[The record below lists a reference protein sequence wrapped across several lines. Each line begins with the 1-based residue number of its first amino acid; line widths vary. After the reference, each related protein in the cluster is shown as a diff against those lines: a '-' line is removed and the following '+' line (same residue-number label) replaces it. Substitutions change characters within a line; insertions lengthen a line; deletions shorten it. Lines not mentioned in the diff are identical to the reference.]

1 MQTFPHQDQPVRRR
15 VHLSLLF
22 GSMLVVGILALSL
35 TALFTSPPGL
45 AHAASWTQ
53 IWGDEFNGSSGSAVN
68 FSNWLYDTGTSYPGG
83 ASNWGTGEV
92 ESMTNSTANV
102 YQDGSG
108 HLAIK
113 PIRSA
118 SGSWTSSRIET
129 QRTDFAAPAGGEL
142 AVEASIQMPNVTG
155 ASAAGYWPAFWMLGA
170 PFRGNY
176 NNWPGIGEIDA
187 MENING
193 LNTEFGTL
201 HCGVSP
207 GGPCN
212 ETSGLGG
219 QKACSPTSCQAAFH
233 TYRVEYDRSV
243 SPEVI
248 RWYLDGVQFW
258 QVSASSMDATTWNNA
273 VHHGFFVI
281 LNVAMGGG
289 FPAAFGGGPTA
300 STASGVPML
309 VDYVRVYT
317 SGGSGG
323 GGSTPTPTPP
333 TPTPTPPTGCTSGS
347 YTSGV
352 VNSGSNSALPW
363 FKPCGWTAGYVI
375 VHYIIANQGQQ
386 NLYMT
391 YNNGTARWEYPV
403 GGISPGQVLQYSF
416 TYQKAG
422 LQYDTGWTSWT
433 HP

>member
-1 MQTFPHQDQPVRRR
+1 MRTFPHQDRPVRRVR
-15 VHLSLLF
+15 SSWLFATLLLVGVLLVSL
-22 GSMLVVGILALSL
+22 V
-35 TALFTSPPGL
+35 ALFTASPRHAL
-45 AHAASWTQ
+45 AASWTQ
-53 IWGDEFNGSSGSAVN
+53 VWSDEFNGSSGSAVSA
-68 FSNWLYDTGTSYPGG
+68 SNWLYDTGTSYPGG

-113 PIRSA
+113 PIRA
-118 SGSWTSSRIET
+118 SNGSWTSGRIET

-142 AVEASIQMPNVTG
+142 AFEASVQMPNVTG

-187 MENING
+187 MENVNG

-212 ETSGLGG
+212 ETTGLGG
-219 QKACSPTSCQAAFH
+219 QKACSPTTCQAAFH

-281 LNVAMGGG
+281 FDVAMGGG
-289 FPAAFGGGPTA
+289 FPAAFGGGPTS

-317 SGGSGG
+317 SGGG
-323 GGSTPTPTPP
+323 GGSTP

-347 YTSGV
+347 FTIGV

-363 FKPCGWTAGYVI
+363 FKPCDWTAGYVI
-375 VHYIIANQGQQ
+375 IHYTVPNQSQQ
-386 NLYMT
+386 NVYMT
-391 YNNGTARWEYPV
+391 YNSGTARWEYSV
-403 GGISPGQVLQYSF
+403 GGLSSGQTFQYSF

-422 LQYDTGWTSWT
+422 LQYDTGWSSWT